1 MDGNIKNQV
10 TLMRAVIGRKTME
23 IDAFE
28 EKAASATGEEAE
40 KYLNMIDFLK
50 SDIFGYKSVIVD
62 FRDGSCDFTAN
73 LWDVANL
80 PEESLGLYTNY
91 YLPGL
96 APDERE
102 EETTAMGVKV
112 AYAEELKRAFV
123 LFIGRSALTDPRALD
138 IILANEKLVTLI
150 GEEVIANPEL
160 MNVLEKQ

>member
-1 MDGNIKNQV
+1 MDGIKNQV

-28 EKAASATGEEAE
+28 EKAAGATGEEAE
-40 KYLNMIDFLK
+40 KYLNIIDFLK
-50 SDIFGYKSVIVD
+50 SDVIGYKSVIVD
-62 FRDGSCDFTAN
+62 YRDGSCDFTAN
-73 LWDVANL
+73 LWDIANL
-80 PEESLGLYTNY
+80 PEDSLGLYTDY

-96 APDERE
+96 TADERE
-102 EETTAMGVKV
+102 EETEAMSIKV
-112 AYAEELKRAFV
+112 EYAEKLKTEFI

-138 IILANEKLVTLI
+138 IIMANKKLVTLI